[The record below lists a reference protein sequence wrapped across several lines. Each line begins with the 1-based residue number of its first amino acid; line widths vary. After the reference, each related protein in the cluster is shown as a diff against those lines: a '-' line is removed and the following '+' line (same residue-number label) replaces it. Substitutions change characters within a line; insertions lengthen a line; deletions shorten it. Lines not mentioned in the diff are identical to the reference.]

1 MDSPAPPSR
10 MLQAGYGAALF
21 LVSAAAL
28 VVEIVAGRLIAPYV
42 GMSLYT
48 WTAIISVV
56 LAGLTIG
63 HWIGGRQAEAA
74 ADPASARFRL
84 ALVLALAAL
93 STLAVLPL
101 IRLAAKPLLE
111 GGLHPVAAIVTL
123 ATLLFLPPSLFAG
136 VVSPVLTKLAVD
148 SDRPHAGRVIG
159 RMYALG
165 AAGSILGT
173 LSAGYL
179 FISWIGST
187 GTILIVTAIYG
198 LLAVL
203 FAVGCRRR
211 LIAVAVAVNAGA
223 GLLVLAGRPVE
234 AFRTPCTVESDYY
247 CLRVADFRPQSGR
260 ESAVL
265 VLDHL
270 GHGMNDAAEPRL
282 LYSSYLQFADEL
294 ARRRFGRDALSAYF
308 IGGGAFTLPR
318 AWSERFGRPH
328 LHVAEIDPAVT
339 RIARDRLWLK
349 PEANGLVVDHRDA
362 RVALQSLPRQPQFD
376 VVFGDA
382 FHDIGIPPHLV
393 TAEFH
398 AEIAA
403 RLKPGGFY
411 AINVIEA
418 RHDPKFLFALLKT
431 LWRDFAAVEVWVDGD
446 EMSQGERVTYLVVA
460 SDRPTEVALVR
471 ASDFLDRHWLRLR
484 DDQVRARVGEAGVP
498 VLTDDFSP
506 VDRLMAH
513 VLLAPEVGER

>member
-1 MDSPAPPSR
+1 M
-10 MLQAGYGAALF
+10 QANSSFVQAAYGVALF

-28 VVEIVAGRLIAPYV
+28 VLEIVAGRLLAPFV

-56 LAGLTIG
+56 LAGLTVG
-63 HWIGGRQAEAA
+63 HWIGGRQAELA
-74 ADPASARFRL
+74 ADERSARLRIAV
-84 ALVLALAAL
+84 ALGLAAL
-93 STLAVLPL
+93 TTLAALVVL
-101 IRLAAKPLLE
+101 RLAAAPLL
-111 GGLHPVAAIVTL
+111 GRGWNPIVAIVVLT
-123 ATLLFLPPSLFAG
+123 TLLFLPPSLFAG
-136 VVSPVLTKLAVD
+136 VISPVLTKLAVD
-148 SDRPHAGRVIG
+148 ADRNRAARVIG

-173 LSAGYL
+173 LAAGYL

-187 GTILIVTAIYG
+187 GTV
-198 LLAVL
+198 LAVAAL
-203 FAVGCRRR
+203 YAALAIAFVADRRR
-211 LIAVAVAVNAGA
+211 PAMAAGVVLALGA
-223 GLLVLAGRPVE
+223 GGLAAAGNPAD
-234 AFRTPCTVESDYY
+234 AFASPCRVESDYY
-247 CLRVADFRPQSGR
+247 CLRVEDFRAESGR

-270 GHGMNDAAEPRL
+270 GHGINDSAEPRL
-282 LYSSYLQFADEL
+282 LYSSYLQFSDEL
-294 ARRRFGRDALSAYF
+294 AKRRFGTETISAFF

-318 AWSERFGRPH
+318 AWAADYDSPN

-339 RIARDRLWLK
+339 ALVQRDMWLK
-349 PEANGLVVDHRDA
+349 PDKIRADHRDA

-418 RHDPKFLFALLKT
+418 RHEPRFLFALVQT
-431 LWRDFAAVEVWVDGD
+431 LWRDFKAVEIWVDGD
-446 EMSQGERVTYLVVA
+446 ELAQGERLTYLVLS
-460 SDRPTEVALVR
+460 SDTPTDAPALR
-471 ASDFLDRHWLRLR
+471 ASRGIPRHWVRLR
-484 DDQVRARVGEAGVP
+484 DDQVRAKVAEAGVP
-498 VLTDDFSP
+498 VLTDDFAP

-513 VLLAPEVGER
+513 VLLSPEVGER